1 MFINRLKQVFLQ
13 QQLLRRKNKIS
24 SSTTTSSKS
33 LGDALELRV
42 ARIAQLLG
50 YSNIRRNVILID
62 SHGNRSEAD
71 VVFGRF
77 FPTYVEC
84 KNYSQS
90 GNSVGLEE
98 VAKWRM
104 VLELNKI
111 PLNRGLF
118 VTTSRFSPR
127 ARTIGIKCLDDDELD
142 QWERHARRVFYLR
155 RLVLYLISI
164 GFISITSLILAVAAA
179 PLLVEKF
186 PFLLKKSLVYERLLK
201 QHHSRNSKRM
211 NEMEALN
218 LWVMNEL
225 AVMRL
230 GFIEFRD
237 AVNAAVEET
246 LGGGISDDQHFS
258 SSASLRSSIPSFR
271 SFFEEDNDD
280 SSARNSS
287 VFETLPLPFVLF
299 IEFLLQTNRE
309 FMRGWRWKE
318 ILRDRE
324 EKEDERKK
332 KTTNATTTMMN
343 VLSEW
348 SSWFEGSEG
357 GGGGR
362 RKDTNSVVSSSSL
375 SSLDWNIFMTRKE
388 KEEEEWS
395 FLLGSQLRE
404 VYEKVR
410 GLPK

>member
-1 MFINRLKQVFLQ
+1 M
-13 QQLLRRKNKIS
+13 
-24 SSTTTSSKS
+24 
-33 LGDALELRV
+33 
-42 ARIAQLLG
+42 
-50 YSNIRRNVILID
+50 
-62 SHGNRSEAD
+62 
-71 VVFGRF
+71 
-77 FPTYVEC
+77 
-84 KNYSQS
+84 
-90 GNSVGLEE
+90 
-98 VAKWRM
+98 
-104 VLELNKI
+104 
-111 PLNRGLF
+111 
-118 VTTSRFSPR
+118 
-127 ARTIGIKCLDDDELD
+127 
-142 QWERHARRVFYLR
+142 
-155 RLVLYLISI
+155 YLISI
-164 GFISITSLILAVAAA
+164 GFISITSLILVVAAA

-211 NEMEALN
+211 NEMEALK
-218 LWVMNEL
+218 LWVMNEM

-271 SFFEEDNDD
+271 SFFEGDNDD

-287 VFETLPLPFVLF
+287 AFETLPLPFVLF

-324 EKEDERKK
+324 EKEEERKK

-357 GGGGR
+357 GGGER